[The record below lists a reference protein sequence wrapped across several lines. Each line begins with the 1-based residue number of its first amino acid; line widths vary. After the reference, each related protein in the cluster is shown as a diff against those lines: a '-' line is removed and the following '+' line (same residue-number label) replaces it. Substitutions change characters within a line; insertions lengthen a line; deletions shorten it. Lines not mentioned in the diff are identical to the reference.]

1 METPFDS
8 VESAQH
14 FVALLTEAIA
24 DARREIREDTEVATT
39 AGAARQVEA
48 LRLVEHKLSKLASH
62 MDASSRILNDLR
74 LLRRLLL
81 RQDAESPG
89 GA

>member
-14 FVALLTEAIA
+14 FVALLNEAIA
-24 DARREIREDTEVATT
+24 DARHEIKEDTEAAAR

-48 LRLVEHKLSKLASH
+48 LQLVEHKLAQLATH
-62 MDASSRILNDLR
+62 MQASSRILNDLR
-74 LLRRLLL
+74 MLRRLLL
-81 RQDAESPG
+81 REETDV
-89 GA
+89 